1 MKAILK
7 YPGSKWGIAERL
19 VELIPSHHSYVEPFF
34 GSGAVFFR
42 KQESDIETINDL
54 DSNVV
59 NLFSCIQEDAGR
71 LARLI
76 LTTPFSRER
85 YEETYDAEFFV
96 GEALEENP
104 YRKALL
110 FLIQCW
116 QGHGFRTRGGGI
128 NWYKETKPLKTGEK
142 KPQLLNEPG

>member
-1 MKAILK
+1 MKMILK
-7 YPGSKWGIAERL
+7 YPGSKWGIADRL
-19 VELIPSHHSYVEPFF
+19 VELIPPHHSYVEPFF
-34 GSGAVFFR
+34 GSGAVFFC

-59 NLFSCIQEDAGR
+59 NLFSCIQEDAER

-85 YEETYDAEFFV
+85 YEETYDAESFV
-96 GEALEENP
+96 SETLEENP

-110 FLIQCW
+110 FLIQ
-116 QGHGFRTRGGGI
+116 
-128 NWYKETKPLKTGEK
+128 
-142 KPQLLNEPG
+142 